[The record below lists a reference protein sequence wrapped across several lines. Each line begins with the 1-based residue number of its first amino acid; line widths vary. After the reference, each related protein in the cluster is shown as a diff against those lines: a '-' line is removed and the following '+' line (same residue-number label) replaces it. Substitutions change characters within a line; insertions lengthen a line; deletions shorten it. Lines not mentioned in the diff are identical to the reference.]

1 MNAEQM
7 LAILRDGTPD
17 QRRSFVASLPEN
29 SFKDMAL
36 TMLQGRQPGAV
47 VVGLGPMIT
56 KYCAGADPDTGAQ
69 LALAAHTLALEIY
82 ESGRDPALLP
92 MTVSGLAFQYVN
104 ALNLLGRSEDVLS
117 FTERFIPYYE
127 RLAAGSAPLP
137 GLDAARAAQARLGEQ
152 QNVQS
157 LKTARLGALVNLQR
171 IDEAERMLEDAQLRG
186 NPATEIE
193 IDRLE
198 GKIRDIKSKI
208 FRVPGERS
216 APRDPQP
223 AMAAA
228 VEELAGSMG
237 DLPPPLI
244 EQLRKTLAS
253 AKPTDPSSPA
263 GFRDLLKLLAAGERV
278 LTGGEP
284 ADNEWTLKRIVREA
298 SGIFVLHK
306 QPARETI
313 EKSLG
318 ELERALASAR
328 AKGLSEVQN
337 DALWGIYLCHSRLA
351 QPSKAADA
359 LIALRQNLERLR
371 AGIADPVERGG
382 VFSAY
387 AHLSGALCEKLHAA
401 GRAEDLLIAIEAS
414 KGRGIADILT
424 RKSSQITADADIYR
438 SAEQLPSLTRRHEF
452 HYLSYFVNTEK
463 VYAVLVS
470 KQGEIHLLPAV
481 KMLKDDVREVALAAE
496 PRKWGRP
503 LDYDAARHAPDVS
516 EALAPLAA
524 ILEPLMD
531 RRVLAAGDHICYSP
545 HDSFH
550 NVPLQY
556 LRLRGKRIA
565 DFFSVSRTHNA
576 FQVAMVLRANAAPTP
591 SQFRGFVVPT
601 VQDTRH
607 DDWDSREVSLTRPVA
622 LLAKSMRGEEYR
634 GAAASLA
641 RLKSLDLRAQIL
653 HFSTH
658 GIFPSLSEAQ
668 NPFTESGLVMADGA
682 NLPDENALGAK
693 DRPTVLTPE
702 KVFYGDL
709 DLRGSHVSVMACV
722 SGLARDGLGGDAL
735 GMDWAF
741 LQAGAASLLS
751 SHWQVNAELAA
762 EFFCLFYEAW
772 LGEGKGRGEALRE
785 TIRRLRAREGD
796 AGEPYSWAAF
806 SLAGDWR

>member
-1 MNAEQM
+1 M
-7 LAILRDGTPD
+7 LAVLRDGTPD
-17 QRRSFVASLPEN
+17 QRRSFIESLPEN
-29 SFKDMAL
+29 SFKEMAL
-36 TMLQGRQPGAV
+36 MMLQGRQAGAV
-47 VVGLGPMIT
+47 IVALSPMIT

-69 LALAAHTLALEIY
+69 LALATHILALEIY

-92 MTVSGLAFQYVN
+92 MTLSGLAFHYVN
-104 ALNLLGRSEDVLS
+104 ALNLLGRSDDVLS
-117 FTERFIPYYE
+117 FTECFIPYYG
-127 RLAAGSAPLP
+127 RVAAANAPLP
-137 GLDAARAAQARLGEQ
+137 GLDAARAAEARLGEQ

-171 IDEAERMLEDAQLRG
+171 IDEAEAMLKDPQLRG
-186 NPATEIE
+186 NPATDIE

-208 FRVPGERS
+208 FRVPGERT

-228 VEELAGSMG
+228 VEKLAGSMG
-237 DLPPPLI
+237 DLPPALM
-244 EQLRKTLAS
+244 EKLRKTLAS
-253 AKPTDPSSPA
+253 SKQTDASSPA
-263 GFRDLLKLLAAGERV
+263 GFGDLLKVLAAGERV
-278 LTGGEP
+278 LTGGD
-284 ADNEWTLKRIVREA
+284 AVDNEWTLKRIVREA

-306 QPARETI
+306 QPPTETI
-313 EKSLG
+313 EKSLA
-318 ELERALASAR
+318 ELERALGSAR
-328 AKGLSEVQN
+328 LKGLSEVQN

-351 QPSKAADA
+351 QPSEAADA
-359 LIALRQNLERLR
+359 LITLRQNLERLR

-387 AHLSGALCEKLHAA
+387 SHLSGALCEKLHAA
-401 GRAEDLLIAIEAS
+401 GRAEDLLVAIEAS

-424 RKSSQITADADIYR
+424 RKSSRITADADIYR
-438 SAEQLPSLTRRHEF
+438 SAEQLPSLTRRHDF
-452 HYLSYFVNTEK
+452 HYLSYFVNTEN
-463 VYAVLVS
+463 VYAVFVS
-470 KQGEIHLLPAV
+470 KQGQVHLLPAV
-481 KMLKDDVREVALAAE
+481 KMLKDDVREAALAAE

-503 LDYDAARHAPDVS
+503 LDYDAARNASNVS

-545 HDSFH
+545 HDSFY
-550 NVPLQY
+550 NVPFQY
-556 LRLRGKRIA
+556 LRLRSKCVA
-565 DFFSVSRTHNA
+565 DFFSVSRAHNA
-576 FQVAMVLRANAAPTP
+576 FQVARVLRASSAAKP
-591 SQFRGFVVPT
+591 SEFFGFIVPT
-601 VQDTRH
+601 AQDMRQE
-607 DDWDSREVSLTRPVA
+607 DWSSREASLARPVA
-622 LLAKSMRGEEYR
+622 LLSKLMRGEEHR

-641 RLKSLDLRAQIL
+641 RLKSLDLRAHIL

-668 NPFTESGLVMADGA
+668 NPFTESGLVMADGT

-693 DRPTVLTPE
+693 GRPMVLTPE
-702 KVFYGDL
+702 KVLYGDL
-709 DLRGSHVSVMACV
+709 DLSDSHVSVMACV

-751 SHWQVNAELAA
+751 SHWQVNADLAA

-772 LGEGKGRGEALRE
+772 LGEGKGRAQAMRE
-785 TIRRLRAREGD
+785 SIRRLRAREGD
-796 AGEPYSWAAF
+796 AAGPYSWAAF
-806 SLAGDWR
+806 SLTGDWR